1 MEETKWLTKGKI
13 ITFVVVILLIAGIV
27 VGVMVHKN
35 NLKNDYVKFEKQL
48 EYAAPNYLLKEKIK
62 LYEYEWRE
70 INITD
75 ILKQKLVINKRSSD
89 CKGYVIAEALKDETL
104 DLEESTSNVSEN
116 SKETDA
122 TDTTESNQTS
132 TESSSE
138 DTKKEDTT
146 NKRVSSNITYK
157 AYITCKNAYTTDGYG
172 TKPDSAKKNTEETQT
187 QKDTE
192 KPVIELFGDK
202 TITIKVGDTYKEPG
216 AVATDN
222 VDGDITKKIKITGK
236 VDTKKEG
243 EYVIKYT
250 VSDKAGNKATAERKV
265 IVEKKEE
272 ESKEDDNKNTPTDNN
287 TNNDSNNNT
296 DNNINNST
304 NNNTN
309 NDNNN
314 YYRDTIAP
322 IITFNISDAY
332 QNICTGNSV
341 NISVN
346 GPYGYVARDN
356 VDGNITSRVS
366 ITGDTGIINTPGVY
380 NLYYTVTDS
389 SGNRANAS
397 KQFTVRT
404 CGNPIQKPDTTV
416 SVTSVVVTP
425 NAKTMTISQ
434 TAQLSVS
441 VFPSNAT
448 NKSVTYSSSN
458 SNVAS
463 VTSSGFVT
471 AKSKGTAVITVTSSN
486 GKTGVCRITVN

>member
-250 VSDKAGNKATAERKV
+250 VSDKAGNKATVERKV

-272 ESKEDDNKNTPTDNN
+272 EPKEDKKDTPTDNN

-296 DNNINNST
+296 DNNT

-322 IITFNISDAY
+322 IMTFNISDAY

-341 NISVN
+341 NISAN

-425 NAKTMTISQ
+425 NAKTMTVSQ

-463 VTSSGFVT
+463 VTSSGLVT

>member
-13 ITFVVVILLIAGIV
+13 ITFVVVILLIIGIV
-27 VGVMVHKN
+27 TGVIIHKN
-35 NLKNDYVKFEKQL
+35 NLKKDYIKFEKQL

-89 CKGYVIAEALKDETL
+89 CNGYVVAEALKDDTL
-104 DLEESTSNVSEN
+104 DLEESTSNVSDSSEN
-116 SKETDA
+116 NDIAGTA
-122 TDTTESNQTS
+122 DTTDSNQTS

-146 NKRVSSNITYK
+146 SKRVSSNITYK
-157 AYITCKNAYTTDGYG
+157 AYITCKKIYTTNGYG
-172 TKPDSAKKNTEETQT
+172 TKPDSKKKNTEETQT
-187 QKDTE
+187 QNDTE

-222 VDGDITKKIKITGK
+222 VDGDITKKIKISGK

-250 VSDKAGNKATAERKV
+250 VSDKAGNKATVERKV
-265 IVEKKEE
+265 IVEKKKEE
-272 ESKEDDNKNTPTDNN
+272 PKEDNKDTPTDNN
-287 TNNDSNNNT
+287 TNNDSNNN
-296 DNNINNST
+296 T

-322 IITFNISDAY
+322 IMTFNISDAY

-380 NLYYTVTDS
+380 NLYYTVIDS

-397 KQFTVRT
+397 KQFAVKN
-404 CGNPIQKPDTTV
+404 CGNPIKKPDTTV

>member
-202 TITIKVGDTYKEPG
+202 TFTIKVGDTYKEPG

-222 VDGDITKKIKITGK
+222 VDGDITK
-236 VDTKKEG
+236 
-243 EYVIKYT
+243 
-250 VSDKAGNKATAERKV
+250 R
-265 IVEKKEE
+265 
-272 ESKEDDNKNTPTDNN
+272 
-287 TNNDSNNNT
+287 
-296 DNNINNST
+296 
-304 NNNTN
+304 
-309 NDNNN
+309 
-314 YYRDTIAP
+314 
-322 IITFNISDAY
+322 
-332 QNICTGNSV
+332 
-341 NISVN
+341 
-346 GPYGYVARDN
+346 
-356 VDGNITSRVS
+356 
-366 ITGDTGIINTPGVY
+366 
-380 NLYYTVTDS
+380 
-389 SGNRANAS
+389 
-397 KQFTVRT
+397 
-404 CGNPIQKPDTTV
+404 
-416 SVTSVVVTP
+416 
-425 NAKTMTISQ
+425 
-434 TAQLSVS
+434 
-441 VFPSNAT
+441 
-448 NKSVTYSSSN
+448 
-458 SNVAS
+458 
-463 VTSSGFVT
+463 
-471 AKSKGTAVITVTSSN
+471 
-486 GKTGVCRITVN
+486 

>member
-13 ITFVVVILLIAGIV
+13 ITFVVIVLIVIGIITGVLI
-27 VGVMVHKN
+27 HRN
-35 NLKNDYVKFEKQL
+35 NLKKDYIKYEKQL

-70 INITD
+70 INVTD
-75 ILKQKLVINKRSSD
+75 ILKQKLVINKKSSD
-89 CKGYVIAEALKDETL
+89 CSGYVIAEALKDNTL
-104 DLEESTSNVSEN
+104 DLEESTSNVSEDN
-116 SKETDA
+116 NGAST
-122 TDTTESNQTS
+122 
-132 TESSSE
+132 TESSS
-138 DTKKEDTT
+138 DKENKT
-146 NKRVSSNITYK
+146 NKRVSSNIKYK
-157 AYITCKNAYTTDGYG
+157 AYITCKKIYTTEGYG
-172 TKPDSAKKNTEETQT
+172 TKPDSENKNTDKTQT

-192 KPVIELFGDK
+192 KPVIELFGDT
-202 TITIKVGDTYKEPG
+202 TITLKFGENYNELG

-222 VDGDITKKIKITGK
+222 VDGDLTKKIKISGK
-236 VDTKKEG
+236 VDTEKAG
-243 EYVIKYT
+243 EYIIKYT
-250 VSDKAGNKATAERKV
+250 VTDKAGNKTTIERKV
-265 IVEKKEE
+265 IVEKKKEE
-272 ESKEDDNKNTPTDNN
+272 PKEDNKDTPTDNN
-287 TNNDSNNNT
+287 TNNDSNN
-296 DNNINNST
+296 DSNNNT

-366 ITGDTGIINTPGVY
+366 ITGDTGIINIPGVY

-404 CGNPIQKPDTTV
+404 CGNPIKRPDPV
-416 SVTSVVVTP
+416 ISVERIRVTP
-425 NAKTMTISQ
+425 NNKTMNISDKL
-434 TAQLSVS
+434 QLSVS
-441 VFPSNAT
+441 IVPSNAT
-448 NKSVTYSSSN
+448 NKSVTYSLDPSN
-458 SNVAS
+458 SNVVS
-463 VTSSGFVT
+463 VTQSGLVT
-471 AKSKGTAVITVTSSN
+471 AKSSGTAKITVTSSN
-486 GKTGVCRITVN
+486 GKTGVCIITVN

>member
-13 ITFVVVILLIAGIV
+13 ITFVVIVLIVIGIITGVLI
-27 VGVMVHKN
+27 HRN
-35 NLKNDYVKFEKQL
+35 NLKKDYIKYEKQL

-70 INITD
+70 INVTD
-75 ILKQKLVINKRSSD
+75 ILKQKLVINKKSSD
-89 CKGYVIAEALKDETL
+89 CSGYVIAEALKDDTL
-104 DLEESTSNVSEN
+104 DLEESTSNVSEDN
-116 SKETDA
+116 NDA
-122 TDTTESNQTS
+122 ST
-132 TESSSE
+132 TESSS
-138 DTKKEDTT
+138 DKENKT
-146 NKRVSSNITYK
+146 NKRVSSNIKYK
-157 AYITCKNAYTTDGYG
+157 AYITCKKIYTTEGYG
-172 TKPDSAKKNTEETQT
+172 TKPDSENKNTDKTQT

-192 KPVIELFGDK
+192 KPVIELFGDI
-202 TITIKVGDTYKEPG
+202 TITLKFGENYNELG

-222 VDGDITKKIKITGK
+222 VDGDLTKKIKISGK
-236 VDTKKEG
+236 VDTQKAG
-243 EYVIKYT
+243 EYIIKYT
-250 VSDKAGNKATAERKV
+250 VTDKAGNKTTIERKV
-265 IVEKKEE
+265 IVEEKKEE
-272 ESKEDDNKNTPTDNN
+272 PKEDNKETPTDNN
-287 TNNDSNNNT
+287 TNNDSNNN
-296 DNNINNST
+296 T

-341 NISVN
+341 NISAN

-404 CGNPIQKPDTTV
+404 CGNPIKRPDPV
-416 SVTSVVVTP
+416 ISVERIRVTP
-425 NAKTMTISQ
+425 NNKTMNISDKL
-434 TAQLSVS
+434 QLSVS
-441 VFPSNAT
+441 IVPSNAT
-448 NKSVTYSSSN
+448 NKSVTYSLDPSN
-458 SNVAS
+458 SNVVS
-463 VTSSGFVT
+463 VTQSGLVT
-471 AKSKGTAVITVTSSN
+471 AKSSGTAKITVTSSN
-486 GKTGVCRITVN
+486 GKTGVCIITVN

>member
-1 MEETKWLTKGKI
+1 MERNKYNWYFKTKI
-13 ITFVVVILLIAGIV
+13 
-27 VGVMVHKN
+27 
-35 NLKNDYVKFEKQL
+35 
-48 EYAAPNYLLKEKIK
+48 
-62 LYEYEWRE
+62 
-70 INITD
+70 
-75 ILKQKLVINKRSSD
+75 VINKRSSD

-116 SKETDA
+116 SKE

-272 ESKEDDNKNTPTDNN
+272 EPKEDDNKNTPTD
-287 TNNDSNNNT
+287 
-296 DNNINNST
+296 
-304 NNNTN
+304 NNTN

-404 CGNPIQKPDTTV
+404 CGNPIQKPATTV
-416 SVTSVVVTP
+416 SVTSNVVTP
-425 NAKTMTISQ
+425 NAKTMTVSQ

-448 NKSVTYSSSN
+448 NNSVTYSSSN

-463 VTSSGFVT
+463 VTLSGLVT

>member
-13 ITFVVVILLIAGIV
+13 ITFVVIVLIVIGIITGVLI
-27 VGVMVHKN
+27 HRN
-35 NLKNDYVKFEKQL
+35 NLKKDYIKYEKQL

-70 INITD
+70 INVTD
-75 ILKQKLVINKRSSD
+75 ILKQKLVINKKSSD
-89 CKGYVIAEALKDETL
+89 CSGYVIAEALKDDTL
-104 DLEESTSNVSEN
+104 DLEESTSNVSEDN
-116 SKETDA
+116 NDA
-122 TDTTESNQTS
+122 ST
-132 TESSSE
+132 TESSS
-138 DTKKEDTT
+138 DKENKT
-146 NKRVSSNITYK
+146 NKRVSSNIKYK
-157 AYITCKNAYTTDGYG
+157 AYITCKKIYTTEGYG
-172 TKPDSAKKNTEETQT
+172 TKPDSENKNTDKTQT

-192 KPVIELFGDK
+192 KPVIELFGDT
-202 TITIKVGDTYKEPG
+202 TITLKFGENYNELG

-222 VDGDITKKIKITGK
+222 VDGDLTKKIKISGK
-236 VDTKKEG
+236 VDTQKAG
-243 EYVIKYT
+243 EYIIKYT
-250 VSDKAGNKATAERKV
+250 VTDKAGNKATVERKV
-265 IVEKKEE
+265 IVEKKKEE
-272 ESKEDDNKNTPTDNN
+272 PKEDNKDTPTDNN
-287 TNNDSNNNT
+287 TNNDSNNN
-296 DNNINNST
+296 T

-341 NISVN
+341 NISAN

-425 NAKTMTISQ
+425 NAKTMTVSQ

>member
-250 VSDKAGNKATAERKV
+250 VSDKAGNKATVERKV

-272 ESKEDDNKNTPTDNN
+272 EPKEDKKDTPTDNN

-296 DNNINNST
+296 DNNT

-322 IITFNISDAY
+322 IMTFNISDAY

-341 NISVN
+341 NISAN

-366 ITGDTGIINTPGVY
+366 VTGDTGIINTPGVY

-425 NAKTMTISQ
+425 NAKTMTVSQ

-463 VTSSGFVT
+463 VTSSGLVT

>member
-13 ITFVVVILLIAGIV
+13 ITFIVVILLIAGIV
-27 VGVMVHKN
+27 IGVVVHKN
-35 NLKNDYVKFEKQL
+35 NLKKDYIKFEKQL

-89 CKGYVIAEALKDETL
+89 CSGYVIAQALKDDTL
-104 DLEESTSNVSEN
+104 DLEESTSNVSNSSESTDTI
-116 SKETDA
+116 SKE
-122 TDTTESNQTS
+122 EPNQTS
-132 TESSSE
+132 AESSSE
-138 DTKKEDTT
+138 ETKKEETS
-146 NKRVSSNITYK
+146 NKRVSSNIKYK
-157 AYITCKNAYTTDGYG
+157 AYITCKKIYTTDGYG
-172 TKPDSAKKNTEETQT
+172 TKPDSNKKNTEKTQT

-192 KPVIELFGDK
+192 KPVIELFGDA
-202 TITIKVGDTYKEPG
+202 TITIKVGDSYKEPG

-243 EYVIKYT
+243 EYTIKYT

-265 IVEKKEE
+265 IVQK
-272 ESKEDDNKNTPTDNN
+272 KEDDSDI
-287 TNNDSNNNT
+287 ND
-296 DNNINNST
+296 D
-304 NNNTN
+304 
-309 NDNNN
+309 
-314 YYRDTIAP
+314 YYEDTIAP

-380 NLYYTVTDS
+380 NLYYTVSDS
-389 SGNRANAS
+389 SGNRASAY

-404 CGNPIQKPDTTV
+404 CGNPIKRPDPV
-416 SVTSVVVTP
+416 ISVTGIELTP
-425 NAKTMTISQ
+425 CKNYIDEPISRGQ
-434 TAQLSVS
+434 EIQFSATVY
-441 VFPSNAT
+441 PSNAT
-448 NKSVTYSSSN
+448 NKSVIYSSTKT
-458 SNVAS
+458 NVAS
-463 VTSSGFVT
+463 VTQSGRVKGLSSGT
-471 AKSKGTAVITVTSSN
+471 TSIVATSAD
-486 GKTGVCRITVN
+486 GRIKGVCNLRVK

>member
-13 ITFVVVILLIAGIV
+13 ITFVVIVLIVIGIITGVLI
-27 VGVMVHKN
+27 HRN
-35 NLKNDYVKFEKQL
+35 NLKKDYIKYEKQL

-70 INITD
+70 INVTD
-75 ILKQKLVINKRSSD
+75 ILKQKLVINKKSSD
-89 CKGYVIAEALKDETL
+89 CSGYVIAEALKDDTL
-104 DLEESTSNVSEN
+104 DLEESTSNVSEDN
-116 SKETDA
+116 NDA
-122 TDTTESNQTS
+122 ST
-132 TESSSE
+132 TESSS
-138 DTKKEDTT
+138 DKENKT
-146 NKRVSSNITYK
+146 NKRVSSNIKYK
-157 AYITCKNAYTTDGYG
+157 AYITCKKIYTTEGYG
-172 TKPDSAKKNTEETQT
+172 TKPDSENKNTDKTQT

-192 KPVIELFGDK
+192 KPVIELFGDT
-202 TITIKVGDTYKEPG
+202 TITLKFGENYNELG

-222 VDGDITKKIKITGK
+222 VDGDLTKKIKISGK
-236 VDTKKEG
+236 VDTQKAG
-243 EYVIKYT
+243 EYIIKYT
-250 VSDKAGNKATAERKV
+250 VTDKAGNKATVERKV
-265 IVEKKEE
+265 IVEKKKEE
-272 ESKEDDNKNTPTDNN
+272 PKEDNKDTPTDNN
-287 TNNDSNNNT
+287 TNNDSNNN
-296 DNNINNST
+296 T

-341 NISVN
+341 NISAN

-380 NLYYTVTDS
+380 NLYYTVIDS

-425 NAKTMTISQ
+425 NAKTMTVSQ

-471 AKSKGTAVITVTSSN
+471 AKSKGTAVITVKSSN

>member
-13 ITFVVVILLIAGIV
+13 ITFVVLILLIAGIII
-27 VGVMVHKN
+27 GVIVHRG
-35 NLKNDYVKFEKQL
+35 NLKKDYAKFEKQL

-75 ILKQKLVINKRSSD
+75 ILKQKLVINKRASD
-89 CKGYVIAEALKDETL
+89 CNGYVIAEALKDSTL
-104 DLEESTSNVSEN
+104 DLEESTSSVSSSSEN
-116 SKETDA
+116 NDIASTN
-122 TDTTESNQTS
+122 DTADSNQPS

-138 DTKKEDTT
+138 DDKKEDKT

-157 AYITCKNAYTTDGYG
+157 AYITCKKVYTTKGYG
-172 TKPDSAKKNTEETQT
+172 TKPDSKKKNTEETQT
-187 QKDTE
+187 QNDTE

-250 VSDKAGNKATAERKV
+250 VSDKAGNKATVERKV

-272 ESKEDDNKNTPTDNN
+272 EPKEDKKDTPTDNN

-296 DNNINNST
+296 DNNT

-322 IITFNISDAY
+322 IMTFNISDAY

-341 NISVN
+341 NISAN

-425 NAKTMTISQ
+425 NAKTMTVSQ
-434 TAQLSVS
+434 TLQLSVS

-448 NKSVTYSSSN
+448 NKSVTYSLEPLN
-458 SNVAS
+458 SNVVS
-463 VTSSGFVT
+463 VTSSGLVT
-471 AKSKGTAVITVTSSN
+471 AKSSGTVTIKVTSSN
-486 GKTGVCRITVN
+486 GKTGVCRIKVN

>member
-27 VGVMVHKN
+27 FGVMVHKN

-250 VSDKAGNKATAERKV
+250 VSDKAGNKATVERKV

-272 ESKEDDNKNTPTDNN
+272 EPKEDKKDTPTDNN

-296 DNNINNST
+296 DNNT

-322 IITFNISDAY
+322 IMTFNISDAY

-341 NISVN
+341 NISAN

-366 ITGDTGIINTPGVY
+366 VTGDTGIINTPGVY

-425 NAKTMTISQ
+425 NAKTMTVSQ

-463 VTSSGFVT
+463 VTSSGLVT

>member
-250 VSDKAGNKATAERKV
+250 VSDKAGNKATVERKV

-272 ESKEDDNKNTPTDNN
+272 EPKEDKKDTPTDNN

-296 DNNINNST
+296 DNNT

-322 IITFNISDAY
+322 IMTFNISDAY

-341 NISVN
+341 NISAN

-425 NAKTMTISQ
+425 NAKTMTVSQ

-458 SNVAS
+458 SNIAS

>member
-250 VSDKAGNKATAERKV
+250 VSDKAGNKASVERKV

-272 ESKEDDNKNTPTDNN
+272 EPKEDDNKNTSTDNN
-287 TNNDSNNNT
+287 TNNDSNNN
-296 DNNINNST
+296 T

-425 NAKTMTISQ
+425 NAKTMTVSQ

-463 VTSSGFVT
+463 VTSSGLVT

>member
-27 VGVMVHKN
+27 IGVIVHKN
-35 NLKNDYVKFEKQL
+35 NLKKDYIKFEKQL

-70 INITD
+70 ININD
-75 ILKQKLVINKRSSD
+75 ILKQKLVINKKSSD
-89 CKGYVIAEALKDETL
+89 CSGYVIAEALKDDTL
-104 DLEESTSNVSEN
+104 DLEESTSGSTDNKN
-116 SKETDA
+116 TDA
-122 TDTTESNQTS
+122 TESNQNN
-132 TESSSE
+132 TESSS
-138 DTKKEDTT
+138 DNGTKKEDTT
-146 NKRVSSNITYK
+146 NRRVSSNITYK
-157 AYITCKNAYTTDGYG
+157 AYITCKKIYTTDGYG
-172 TKPDSAKKNTEETQT
+172 TKPDSNKKNTEETQT

-202 TITIKVGDTYKEPG
+202 NITIKVGDTYKEPG

-243 EYVIKYT
+243 EYIIKYT
-250 VSDKAGNKATAERKV
+250 VSDKAGNKATVERKV
-265 IVEKKEE
+265 IVEKQDDEDTDI
-272 ESKEDDNKNTPTDNN
+272 DDNDDMDLTPDDDYDDSDDD
-287 TNNDSNNNT
+287 TNYD
-296 DNNINNST
+296 
-304 NNNTN
+304 
-309 NDNNN
+309 DNNN

-341 NISVN
+341 NISAN

-425 NAKTMTISQ
+425 NAKTMTVSQ

-471 AKSKGTAVITVTSSN
+471 AKSKGTAVITVKSSN

>member
-13 ITFVVVILLIAGIV
+13 ITFIVVILLIAGIV
-27 VGVMVHKN
+27 IGVVVHKN
-35 NLKNDYVKFEKQL
+35 NLKKDYIKFEKQL

-89 CKGYVIAEALKDETL
+89 CSGYVIAQALKDDTL
-104 DLEESTSNVSEN
+104 DLEESTSNVSN
-116 SKETDA
+116 SSES
-122 TDTTESNQTS
+122 TDTTSKEEPNQTS
-132 TESSSE
+132 AESSSE
-138 DTKKEDTT
+138 ETKKEETS
-146 NKRVSSNITYK
+146 NKRVSSNIKYK
-157 AYITCKNAYTTDGYG
+157 AYITCKKIYTTDGYG
-172 TKPDSAKKNTEETQT
+172 TKPDSNKKNTEKTQT

-192 KPVIELFGDK
+192 KPVIELFGDA
-202 TITIKVGDTYKEPG
+202 TITIKVGDSYKEPG

-243 EYVIKYT
+243 EYTIKYT

-265 IVEKKEE
+265 IVQK
-272 ESKEDDNKNTPTDNN
+272 KEDDSDINDDYDDDMNTSDDDMDDDSDDN
-287 TNNDSNNNT
+287 TNND
-296 DNNINNST
+296 D
-304 NNNTN
+304 
-309 NDNNN
+309 N
-314 YYRDTIAP
+314 YYEDTIAP

-380 NLYYTVTDS
+380 NLYYTVSDS
-389 SGNRANAS
+389 SGNRASAY

-404 CGNPIQKPDTTV
+404 CGNPIQRPDPV
-416 SVTSVVVTP
+416 ISVTGIELTP
-425 NAKTMTISQ
+425 CKNYIDEPISRGQ
-434 TAQLSVS
+434 KIQFSATVY
-441 VFPSNAT
+441 PSNAT
-448 NKSVTYSSSN
+448 NKSVIYSSTKT
-458 SNVAS
+458 NVAS
-463 VTSSGFVT
+463 VTQSGLVTGLSSGT
-471 AKSKGTAVITVTSSN
+471 TSIVATSAD
-486 GKTGVCRITVN
+486 GRIKGVCNLKVK

>member
-1 MEETKWLTKGKI
+1 MEETKWITKGKI

-250 VSDKAGNKATAERKV
+250 VSDKAGNKATVERKV

-272 ESKEDDNKNTPTDNN
+272 EPKEDKKDTPTDNN

-296 DNNINNST
+296 DNNT

-322 IITFNISDAY
+322 IMTFNISDAY

-341 NISVN
+341 NISAN

-366 ITGDTGIINTPGVY
+366 VTGDTGIINTPGVY

-425 NAKTMTISQ
+425 NAKTMTVSQ

-463 VTSSGFVT
+463 VTSSGLVT

>member
-13 ITFVVVILLIAGIV
+13 ITFVVIVLIVIGIITGVLI
-27 VGVMVHKN
+27 HRN
-35 NLKNDYVKFEKQL
+35 NLKKDYIKYEKQL

-70 INITD
+70 INVTD
-75 ILKQKLVINKRSSD
+75 ILKQKLVINKKSSD
-89 CKGYVIAEALKDETL
+89 CSGYVIAEALKDDTL
-104 DLEESTSNVSEN
+104 DLEESTSNVSEDN
-116 SKETDA
+116 NDA
-122 TDTTESNQTS
+122 ST
-132 TESSSE
+132 TESSS
-138 DTKKEDTT
+138 DKENKT
-146 NKRVSSNITYK
+146 NKRVSSNIKYK
-157 AYITCKNAYTTDGYG
+157 AYITCKKIYTTEGYG
-172 TKPDSAKKNTEETQT
+172 TKPDSENKNTDKTQT

-192 KPVIELFGDK
+192 KPVIELFGDT
-202 TITIKVGDTYKEPG
+202 TITLKFGENYNELG

-222 VDGDITKKIKITGK
+222 VDGDLTKKIKISGK
-236 VDTKKEG
+236 VDTQKAG
-243 EYVIKYT
+243 EYIIKYT
-250 VSDKAGNKATAERKV
+250 VTDKAGNKTTIERKV
-265 IVEKKEE
+265 IVEEKKEE
-272 ESKEDDNKNTPTDNN
+272 IKEEEPKDN
-287 TNNDSNNNT
+287 TNNN
-296 DNNINNST
+296 

-309 NDNNN
+309 NSNNSNNNNNNN
-314 YYRDTIAP
+314 YYRDTTAP

-341 NISVN
+341 NISAN

-425 NAKTMTISQ
+425 NAKTMTVSQ

-441 VFPSNAT
+441 VFPGNAT

-471 AKSKGTAVITVTSSN
+471 AKSKGTAVITVKSSN

>member
-13 ITFVVVILLIAGIV
+13 ITFVVVILLIIGIV
-27 VGVMVHKN
+27 IGVVVHRS
-35 NLKNDYVKFEKQL
+35 NLKKDYAKFEKQL

-75 ILKQKLVINKRSSD
+75 ILKQKLVINKRASD
-89 CKGYVIAEALKDETL
+89 CNGYVIAEALKDDTL
-104 DLEESTSNVSEN
+104 DLEESTSNVQDNSE
-116 SKETDA
+116 SI
-122 TDTTESNQTS
+122 DTTADSNKTNEESA
-132 TESSSE
+132 SE
-138 DTKKEDTT
+138 DTKKEDKT

-157 AYITCKNAYTTDGYG
+157 AYITCKKVYTTKGYG
-172 TKPDSAKKNTEETQT
+172 TKPDSNKKNTEETQT

-192 KPVIELFGDK
+192 KPVIELFGDA

-236 VDTKKEG
+236 VDAKKEG
-243 EYVIKYT
+243 EYKVKYT
-250 VSDKAGNKATAERKV
+250 VSDKAGNKATVERKV

-272 ESKEDDNKNTPTDNN
+272 EPPKEDDNKIESPDNN
-287 TNNDSNNNT
+287 TNNDSNNNE
-296 DNNINNST
+296 NNNT

-356 VDGNITSRVS
+356 VDGNVTSRVS

-397 KQFTVRT
+397 KQFAVKN

-416 SVTSVVVTP
+416 SVTSIVVTP
-425 NAKTMTISQ
+425 NAKTMTVSQ

-463 VTSSGFVT
+463 VTSSGLIT
-471 AKSKGTAVITVTSSN
+471 ARSKGTAVITVTSSN

>member
-13 ITFVVVILLIAGIV
+13 ITFVVLILLIAGIV
-27 VGVMVHKN
+27 VGVMIHKN
-35 NLKNDYVKFEKQL
+35 NLKKDYVKFEKQL

-75 ILKQKLVINKRSSD
+75 ILKQKLVINKRASD
-89 CKGYVIAEALKDETL
+89 CNGYVIAEALKDSTL

-116 SKETDA
+116 RKETNS

-138 DTKKEDTT
+138 DDKKEDKT

-157 AYITCKNAYTTDGYG
+157 AYITCKKVYITKGYG
-172 TKPDSAKKNTEETQT
+172 TKPDSKKKNTEETQT
-187 QKDTE
+187 QNDTE

-250 VSDKAGNKATAERKV
+250 VSDKAGNKATVERKV

-272 ESKEDDNKNTPTDNN
+272 EPKEDNKDTPTDNN
-287 TNNDSNNNT
+287 TNNDSNNN
-296 DNNINNST
+296 T

-341 NISVN
+341 NISAN

-425 NAKTMTISQ
+425 NAKTMTVSQ

>member
-27 VGVMVHKN
+27 IGVIVHRN
-35 NLKNDYVKFEKQL
+35 NLKKDYIKFEKQL

-70 INITD
+70 ININD
-75 ILKQKLVINKRSSD
+75 ILKQKLVINKKSSD
-89 CKGYVIAEALKDETL
+89 CSGYVIAEALKDDTL
-104 DLEESTSNVSEN
+104 DLEESTSGSTDNKN
-116 SKETDA
+116 TDA
-122 TDTTESNQTS
+122 TESNQNN
-132 TESSSE
+132 TESSS
-138 DTKKEDTT
+138 DNGTKKEDTT

-157 AYITCKNAYTTDGYG
+157 AYITCKKIYTTDGYG
-172 TKPDSAKKNTEETQT
+172 TKPDSNKKNTEETQT

-202 TITIKVGDTYKEPG
+202 NITIKVGDTYKEPG

-243 EYVIKYT
+243 EYIIKYT
-250 VSDKAGNKATAERKV
+250 VSDKASNKATIERKV
-265 IVEKKEE
+265 IVEKQDDEDTDI
-272 ESKEDDNKNTPTDNN
+272 DDNDDMDLTPDDDYDDSDDD
-287 TNNDSNNNT
+287 TNYD
-296 DNNINNST
+296 
-304 NNNTN
+304 
-309 NDNNN
+309 DNNN

-366 ITGDTGIINTPGVY
+366 ITGYTGIINTPGVY

-404 CGNPIQKPDTTV
+404 CGNPIQKSDTTV
-416 SVTSVVVTP
+416 SVTSIVVTP
-425 NAKTMTISQ
+425 NAKTMTVSQ

-448 NKSVTYSSSN
+448 NKSITYSSSN

-463 VTSSGFVT
+463 VTSSGLVT
-471 AKSKGTAVITVTSSN
+471 AKSRGTAVITVKSSN

>member
-13 ITFVVVILLIAGIV
+13 ITFVVIVLIVIGIITGVLI
-27 VGVMVHKN
+27 HRN
-35 NLKNDYVKFEKQL
+35 NLKKDYIKYEKQL

-70 INITD
+70 INVTD
-75 ILKQKLVINKRSSD
+75 ILKQKLVINKKSSD
-89 CKGYVIAEALKDETL
+89 CSGYVIAETLKDDTL
-104 DLEESTSNVSEN
+104 DLEESTSNVSEDN
-116 SKETDA
+116 NDA
-122 TDTTESNQTS
+122 ST
-132 TESSSE
+132 TESSS
-138 DTKKEDTT
+138 DKENKT
-146 NKRVSSNITYK
+146 NKRVSSNIKYK
-157 AYITCKNAYTTDGYG
+157 AYITCKKIYTTEGYG
-172 TKPDSAKKNTEETQT
+172 TKPDSENKNTDKTQT

-192 KPVIELFGDK
+192 KPVIELFGDT
-202 TITIKVGDTYKEPG
+202 TITLKFGENYNELG

-222 VDGDITKKIKITGK
+222 VDGDLTKKIKISGK
-236 VDTKKEG
+236 VDTQKAG
-243 EYVIKYT
+243 EYIIKYT
-250 VSDKAGNKATAERKV
+250 VTDKAGNKATVERKV
-265 IVEKKEE
+265 IVEKKKEE
-272 ESKEDDNKNTPTDNN
+272 PKEDNKDTPTDNN
-287 TNNDSNNNT
+287 TNNDSNNN
-296 DNNINNST
+296 T

-341 NISVN
+341 NISAN

-425 NAKTMTISQ
+425 NAKTMTVSQ

-441 VFPSNAT
+441 VFPGNAT

-471 AKSKGTAVITVTSSN
+471 AKSKGTAVITVKSSN

>member
-13 ITFVVVILLIAGIV
+13 ITFIVVILLIVGIA
-27 VGVMVHKN
+27 VGVIVHKN
-35 NLKNDYVKFEKQL
+35 NLKKDYIKFEKQL
-48 EYAAPNYLLKEKIK
+48 EYAAPNYLLKERIK

-89 CKGYVIAEALKDETL
+89 CDGYVVAEALKDSTL

-116 SKETDA
+116 SKETDS
-122 TDTTESNQTS
+122 TDTIESNQTS

-157 AYITCKNAYTTDGYG
+157 AYITCKKVYTTKGYG
-172 TKPDSAKKNTEETQT
+172 TKPDSKKKNTEETQT
-187 QKDTE
+187 QNDTE

-250 VSDKAGNKATAERKV
+250 VSDKAGNKASVERKV

-272 ESKEDDNKNTPTDNN
+272 KPKEDDNKNTSTDNN
-287 TNNDSNNNT
+287 TNNDSNNN
-296 DNNINNST
+296 T

-332 QNICTGNSV
+332 QYICTGNSV
-341 NISVN
+341 NISAN

-404 CGNPIQKPDTTV
+404 CGNPIQKPDTIV

-425 NAKTMTISQ
+425 NAKTMTVSQ